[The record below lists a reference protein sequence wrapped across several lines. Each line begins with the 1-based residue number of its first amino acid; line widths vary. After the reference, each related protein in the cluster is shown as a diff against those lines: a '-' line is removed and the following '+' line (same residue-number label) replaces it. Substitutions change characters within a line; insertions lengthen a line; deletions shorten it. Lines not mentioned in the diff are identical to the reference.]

1 MFSTTTKNHI
11 FLVISETSLKQVK
24 IKGGGVQVY
33 HFGKYDFELR
43 VGVEGQDIYRHFEG
57 GFGSMR
63 AILTM

>member
-33 HFGKYDFELR
+33 HFAKYDFELR
-43 VGVEGQDIYRHFEG
+43 VGVEGQDIYRLFEG

>member
-33 HFGKYDFELR
+33 HFGKYDFELKELEWKARTYTDILR
-43 VGVEGQDIYRHFEG
+43 VVLGPCVQY
-57 GFGSMR
+57 
-63 AILTM
+63 